1 MVIYYESHNLLV
13 LMNRSLHDVIK
24 EQGVLSKGRRL
35 SSNCQPG
42 ANLTWAIEVE
52 KTHNDRLLA
61 LFKSVCDKS
70 VLLVSVKGNAFA
82 TAANNS
88 ISHKSNRNIS
98 VVAGCS
104 SLIFSSINMVT
115 DTKLPPEAFRSVHRM
130 FHIPYSCH
138 DPVSI
143 IGHPAFMSLLIS
155 ALRKSENSGA
165 DEAKDIA
172 NMNQLNGDNNCAIT
186 LKVQTSPKELSIHLI
201 EMINAELEV
210 KYLKLIS
217 FENFQ
222 GGEGDSINV
231 KVEVEVDGN
240 SSINGCRTCTA
251 LNGNQDSSESGEKSV
266 KNCRASQGDALAVAA
281 GVGAGAGGKIGSKHT
296 HLLQCIYG
304 AEDGIFRWGIVS
316 TEYSVRNR
324 LTAESIELEI
334 ENERQ
339 KRFRRDDIS
348 RDGRTRSALVAAAD
362 RAEDQ
367 GKGLWLGHCVDSERI
382 LEGDISQGKS
392 SVRAVSISTNNNNS
406 SSSNSN
412 CSSNGSPDLLYP
424 PLPPVTGQ
432 YHSASQASGGSLLD
446 IEYGIDGQVMQH
458 NQNVPN
464 APKNV
469 PKNAAKS
476 FSLITSSSSS
486 SSLSSSSFSPASRA
500 YYKMSEI
507 KEFYFPLWGW
517 VWPGDNEMDSKVGD
531 DDNNDGDDETSLSIS
546 PSLSTKRRKS
556 RSSVGCCAVDIG
568 SSPGGW
574 TQCLAAHCV
583 HVISVDPG
591 EEQLLT
597 AVHNSFEYTALHS
610 TVPLYSTV
618 SYCTVATSRTSNQP
632 KLQEPYTAFNGLVVS
647 LFPTTPLL
655 LSPPTQPFPLPS
667 SPPASPSLSLYSLR
681 VSSPGRTY
689 PR

>member
-1 MVIYYESHNLLV
+1 VVIYYESHNLLV

-42 ANLTWAIEVE
+42 ATLTWAIEVE

-70 VLLVSVKGNAFA
+70 VLLVSVRGNAFA

-88 ISHKSNRNIS
+88 ISHKSTRNIS

-143 IGHPAFMSLLIS
+143 IGHPAFMSLIIS

-165 DEAKDIA
+165 DEAEDKA
-172 NMNQLNGDNNCAIT
+172 NMKQLNGDNNCAIT

-201 EMINAELEV
+201 EMINAELEF
-210 KYLKLIS
+210 KYLKFIS

-251 LNGNQDSSESGEKSV
+251 LNSNEDSSESGEKSV

-281 GVGAGAGGKIGSKHT
+281 GVGAGDKMGSKHT

-316 TEYSVRNR
+316 TEYSVHNR

-367 GKGLWLGHCVDSERI
+367 GKGLGLGHCVDSERI
-382 LEGDISQGKS
+382 LEGDICQGTA
-392 SVRAVSISTNNNNS
+392 SVRAVSISINNNS
-406 SSSNSN
+406 SS
-412 CSSNGSPDLLYP
+412 CSSSRNDRNDPQYLLYP
-424 PLPPVTGQ
+424 PLPPVSGQ

-476 FSLITSSSSS
+476 SSLITSSSSNS
-486 SSLSSSSFSPASRA
+486 SSSSSSSSSPSSGLSSSSFSPASRA

-517 VWPGDNEMDSKVGD
+517 VWPGDNEGDSKVGD

-546 PSLSTKRRKS
+546 PSLPTKLRKS

-591 EEQLLT
+591 E
-597 AVHNSFEYTALHS
+597 
-610 TVPLYSTV
+610 
-618 SYCTVATSRTSNQP
+618 
-632 KLQEPYTAFNGLVVS
+632 
-647 LFPTTPLL
+647 
-655 LSPPTQPFPLPS
+655 
-667 SPPASPSLSLYSLR
+667 
-681 VSSPGRTY
+681 
-689 PR
+689 